1 MPKPEIGQASY
12 LFNSEARFA
21 SRATWVD
28 WSMLFENLINRW
40 IGKMRCYC
48 RCAEAKEQMPVS
60 EERKNKKGDLH
71 HTNWSRSAFASFKS
85 EVSNPS
91 VNQP

>member
-1 MPKPEIGQASY
+1 
-12 LFNSEARFA
+12 
-21 SRATWVD
+21 
-28 WSMLFENLINRW
+28 
-40 IGKMRCYC
+40 MRCYC

-71 HTNWSRSAFASFKS
+71 HANWSRSAFASFRS